1 MDKIKIT
8 IAETAKKHGLKNA
21 FALQK
26 ALNISPTIA
35 ARLWKG
41 NFDKIGINTLES
53 LCDYF
58 KCQPNEFF
66 RYTGETA
73 ELPGDVQAVSPSA
86 PQDAPA
92 SPLQD
97 EPVQCEPGTDSAI
110 EPAPARLST
119 SQAAKI
125 IGLSSRQTRRLAES
139 GKPKGE
145 RNARGEWS
153 FLESDLIEYQNK

>member
-8 IAETAKKHGLKNA
+8 IAETAQKHGLKNA

-73 ELPGDVQAVSPSA
+73 ELPGDVQAVFPSA
-86 PQDAPA
+86 P
-92 SPLQD
+92 QD

-139 GKPKGE
+139 GKLKGE